1 MNGDDYKVGLLFSR
15 ASLTAASETAQANAT
30 HLAIAEVNDSGGING
45 RRVTA
50 IDGDPGAD
58 PNDYR
63 DSALQLCDHHQVQV
77 LFGTH
82 MSSTRKVVLPVVES
96 RRRLLF
102 YPTLYEGFE
111 YSPYCFYTGSAPNQ
125 NSLQLAR
132 YVLQTYGGR
141 VLFVGGS
148 YVYPYESNRIMRELF
163 EQAGGEIVDEIYL
176 PFHATAEDFERVM
189 QRVRETAPDAIY
201 STIVG
206 SDIPSLHRAYR
217 QAGFDPARL
226 PIVSLATNEVD
237 VQAMT
242 DEEAEGHISAAPWF
256 STLQT
261 PASQGFAQGLRV
273 LVIHPQDAE
282 ARIVLDQLQRIGCI
296 VEQRWPVPT
305 TLPEAVDVVLL
316 AVELSQRSNTQT
328 LVESLSEQA
337 PPIIAVVGYENPSML
352 QLVLETQPAAVIE
365 RPLRPF
371 GLLTQLLM
379 ARAAWRARIDM
390 LAELRK
396 LQSRQPAVAKISM
409 AKALLM
415 ARHRLGENDAHR
427 RLQREAMT
435 RRTSM
440 EAIAQQIIDADRPAE
455 PEQP

>member
-30 HLAIAEVNDSGGING
+30 HLAIAEVNDSGGIGG
-45 RRVTA
+45 RRLTA

-63 DSALQLCDHHQVQV
+63 DSALHLCDHHQVQV

-176 PFHATAEDFERVM
+176 PFHATGEDFDRVM

-206 SDIPSLHRAYR
+206 SDIPSLHRAYH
-217 QAGFDPARL
+217 QAGFDPARM

-261 PASQGFAQGLRV
+261 PASQAFVSHYRARFGEGAAITAGAEAAYFQVHLFAQAARRTADDSVQALREA
-273 LVIHPQDAE
+273 LAGARFDAPQGTVQIDPQTQHTWLWPRI
-282 ARIVLDQLQRIGCI
+282 ARLDDRRQF
-296 VEQRWPVPT
+296 
-305 TLPEAVDVVLL
+305 
-316 AVELSQRSNTQT
+316 
-328 LVESLSEQA
+328 
-337 PPIIAVVGYENPSML
+337 
-352 QLVLETQPAAVIE
+352 QLVLESAEAVPPSPYMVDYQMDAQP
-365 RPLRPF
+365 
-371 GLLTQLLM
+371 
-379 ARAAWRARIDM
+379 
-390 LAELRK
+390 
-396 LQSRQPAVAKISM
+396 
-409 AKALLM
+409 
-415 ARHRLGENDAHR
+415 
-427 RLQREAMT
+427 
-435 RRTSM
+435 
-440 EAIAQQIIDADRPAE
+440 
-455 PEQP
+455 

>member
-63 DSALQLCDHHQVQV
+63 DSALHLCDHHQVQV

-176 PFHATAEDFERVM
+176 PFHATGEDFERVM

-217 QAGFDPARL
+217 QAGLDPARL

-261 PASQGFAQGLRV
+261 PASQAFVSRYRARFGEGAAITAGAEAAYFQVHLFAQAARRAADDSVQALREA
-273 LVIHPQDAE
+273 LAGARFDAPQGTVQIDPQTQHTWLWPRI
-282 ARIVLDQLQRIGCI
+282 ARLDDRRQF
-296 VEQRWPVPT
+296 
-305 TLPEAVDVVLL
+305 
-316 AVELSQRSNTQT
+316 
-328 LVESLSEQA
+328 
-337 PPIIAVVGYENPSML
+337 
-352 QLVLETQPAAVIE
+352 QLVLESAEAVPPSPYMVDYQMDAQP
-365 RPLRPF
+365 
-371 GLLTQLLM
+371 
-379 ARAAWRARIDM
+379 
-390 LAELRK
+390 
-396 LQSRQPAVAKISM
+396 
-409 AKALLM
+409 
-415 ARHRLGENDAHR
+415 
-427 RLQREAMT
+427 
-435 RRTSM
+435 
-440 EAIAQQIIDADRPAE
+440 
-455 PEQP
+455 

>member
-50 IDGDPGAD
+50 INGDPGAD

-63 DSALQLCDHHQVQV
+63 DSALHLCDHHQVQV

-163 EQAGGEIVDEIYL
+163 EQVGGEIVDEIYL

-217 QAGFDPARL
+217 QAGFDPARV

-261 PASQGFAQGLRV
+261 PASQAFVSRYRARFGEGAAITSGAEAAYFQVHLFAQAARRAADDSAQALREA
-273 LVIHPQDAE
+273 LAGARFDAPQGTVQIDPQTQHTWLWPRI
-282 ARIVLDQLQRIGCI
+282 ARLDDRRQF
-296 VEQRWPVPT
+296 
-305 TLPEAVDVVLL
+305 
-316 AVELSQRSNTQT
+316 
-328 LVESLSEQA
+328 
-337 PPIIAVVGYENPSML
+337 
-352 QLVLETQPAAVIE
+352 QLVLESAEAVPPSPYMVDYQMDAQP
-365 RPLRPF
+365 
-371 GLLTQLLM
+371 
-379 ARAAWRARIDM
+379 
-390 LAELRK
+390 
-396 LQSRQPAVAKISM
+396 
-409 AKALLM
+409 
-415 ARHRLGENDAHR
+415 
-427 RLQREAMT
+427 
-435 RRTSM
+435 
-440 EAIAQQIIDADRPAE
+440 
-455 PEQP
+455 